1 MNRSNSATQYFKTKT
16 LKASHA
22 ITQMCSV
29 SRSPNLPQLV
39 SVLCVGALLF
49 NTYRLYKGGYL
60 GLDDFNNLYWVQ
72 HTSFQHMV
80 RYILNPVSRAPRLTG
95 MMCYSILFRFFDLN
109 PAAYH
114 CLTWSLHAANTAFVY
129 FILKRLT
136 GSRAGAAVGAMLFAS
151 QAVFAAIYWDF
162 GTIFELV
169 AAFFSLLGIFLW
181 TSERRGWLRVLF
193 ASLALLL
200 AIEGKEMALTMPI
213 LWLSYDLLLRKNMVR
228 RMAAHWI
235 LPSALALWYVLFKAT
250 AMTGR
255 IPSDPY
261 YMSISASTLARSFGI
276 YFNMLF
282 GTSFQWDIW
291 CVGFVI
297 LLLVFALLRNRLA
310 LFFQVYVFIAFL
322 PVIFLINHR
331 FAFYWY
337 LPFLGVSGLVAMLA
351 KSVAVPIETRNPHW
365 LVECG
370 ASVVFILLCWG
381 TFLVHEKANRP
392 QRSWERALTGEY
404 RAFVTGLRALPAP
417 PPGETIFFDSQ
428 PSLFDEAVLQTAT
441 QVALGRTDVHTKLVA
456 EFPPEA
462 RYRLRFQESRLVQ
475 LPR

>member
-1 MNRSNSATQYFKTKT
+1 MF
-16 LKASHA
+16 
-22 ITQMCSV
+22 SV
-29 SRSPNLPQLV
+29 CRSPNLLQLV

-49 NTYRLYKGGYL
+49 NTYRLYKGGYF
-60 GLDDFNNLYWVQ
+60 GLDDFNNLYSVQ
-72 HTSFQHMV
+72 QESFADMIG
-80 RYILNPVSRAPRLTG
+80 YILNPVSLYFRPTG
-95 MMCYSILFRFFDLN
+95 MMCYWLVFRFFDLN

-114 CLTWSLHAANTAFVY
+114 CLTWSLHAANTALMY
-129 FILKRLT
+129 FLLKRFT
-136 GSRAGAAVGAMLFAS
+136 QSRPGAAVGAMLFAS
-151 QAVFAAIYWDF
+151 QAVFAAIYWDC

-169 AAFFSLLGIFLW
+169 AAFFSFLGIFLW

-213 LWLSYDLLLRKNMVR
+213 IWLSYDLLLRKNMVR

-235 LPSALALWYVLFKAT
+235 LPSTLALLYGLKAT
-250 AMTGR
+250 AMRGVPT
-255 IPSDPY
+255 SDPY
-261 YMSISASTLARSFGI
+261 YMSITGSTLASGFGI

-282 GTSFQWDIW
+282 GTSFRWQIW
-291 CVGFVI
+291 CIGFVV
-297 LLLVFALLRNRLA
+297 LLLVFACLRNRLA
-310 LFFQVYVFIAFL
+310 LFFQSYVIIAFL

-331 FAFYWY
+331 SEFYWY
-337 LPFLGVSGLVAMLA
+337 LPFLGVSGLAAMLA
-351 KSVAVPIETRNPHW
+351 KTVAVPIETRSPHW

-381 TFLVHEKANRP
+381 TFLVHEEANRP

-428 PSLFDEAVLQTAT
+428 PSLFDEDLLLAAT
-441 QVALGRTDVHTKLVA
+441 QVALGRTDVHAKLVA

-462 RYRLRFQESRLVQ
+462 RYRLRFQESHLVQ
-475 LPR
+475 LTR

>member
-1 MNRSNSATQYFKTKT
+1 V
-16 LKASHA
+16 
-22 ITQMCSV
+22 CSV
-29 SRSPNLPQLV
+29 CRSPNLLQLV
-39 SVLCVGALLF
+39 SVLSVGALLF
-49 NTYRLYKGGYL
+49 NTYRLYKGAYF

-72 HTSFQHMV
+72 QNSFADMIG
-80 RYILNPVSRAPRLTG
+80 YILNPVSLYFRPTG
-95 MMCYSILFRFFDLN
+95 MMCYWLLLRFFDLN

-169 AAFFSLLGIFLW
+169 AAFFSLLGTFLW
-181 TSERRGWLRVLF
+181 TSERRSWLQVLF

-200 AIEGKEMALTMPI
+200 AIEGKEMAVTMPI
-213 LWLSYDLLLRKNMVR
+213 IWLSYDLLLRKNMVR

-235 LPSALALWYVLFKAT
+235 LPSALGLLYGLSNAAAMRGVLT
-250 AMTGR
+250 
-255 IPSDPY
+255 SDPY
-261 YMSISASTLARSFGI
+261 YMSITGSTLASGFGI

-282 GTSFQWDIW
+282 GTSFRWQIW
-291 CVGFVI
+291 CIGFVV
-297 LLLVFALLRNRLA
+297 LLLVFACLRNRLA
-310 LFFQVYVFIAFL
+310 LFFQSYVFIAFL

-337 LPFLGVSGLVAMLA
+337 LPFLGISGLAAMLA
-351 KSVAVPIETRNPHW
+351 KTVAIPIETRNPHW

-428 PSLFDEAVLQTAT
+428 PSLFDEGLLLAAT
-441 QVALGRTDVHTKLVA
+441 QVALGRTDVHAKLVA
-456 EFPPEA
+456 EFPPET
-462 RYRLRFQESRLVQ
+462 RYRLRFQESHLVQ